1 MNKVLMT
8 AVFVLGVVVLQAQP
22 ALAQE
27 AKKAPEAV
35 VPGQIIS
42 KGMKVK
48 FDYTLTVDKEVV
60 ETTEGKQPLEYVHG
74 KNMLIPGLEKELE
87 GLKAGDV
94 KTVMVKPEEGYG
106 PVRTDSL
113 REFEKSKFPKDIV
126 PQVGMVLEMQDPQ
139 GNPYPAMVKEIKD
152 KIVILDFNHPLAGK
166 ELKFDVKIVGV
177 EVVKEVP
184 VAASVPAVVPA
195 AVPAAAPAG
204 KK

>member
-1 MNKVLMT
+1 MNKVLIMVALVLGG
-8 AVFVLGVVVLQAQP
+8 AVFQTP
-22 ALAQE
+22 AVRSQE
-27 AKKAPEAV
+27 TPKAPEIAV
-35 VPGQIIS
+35 AGEAVAQ
-42 KGMKVK
+42 GMKVK

-74 KNMLIPGLEKELE
+74 KNMLIPGLERELE
-87 GLKAGDV
+87 GLKVGAV
-94 KTVMVKPEEGYG
+94 KAVIVKPEDGYG
-106 PVRTDSL
+106 PVRTDAL

-152 KIVILDFNHPLAGK
+152 KVVVLDFNHPLAGK

-184 VAASVPAVVPA
+184 VAADVAPAVVPEKA
-195 AVPAAAPAG
+195 PVPAV